1 MSKMTVWTRE
11 KKARAKDK
19 ITTETISPLSMMI
32 VRMPVAIKT
41 GLVVGGG
48 YDTHGSDDDGGPP

>member
-19 ITTETISPLSMMI
+19 ITTETISPLSMMM
-32 VRMPVAIKT
+32 VRMT
-41 GLVVGGG
+41 
-48 YDTHGSDDDGGPP
+48 